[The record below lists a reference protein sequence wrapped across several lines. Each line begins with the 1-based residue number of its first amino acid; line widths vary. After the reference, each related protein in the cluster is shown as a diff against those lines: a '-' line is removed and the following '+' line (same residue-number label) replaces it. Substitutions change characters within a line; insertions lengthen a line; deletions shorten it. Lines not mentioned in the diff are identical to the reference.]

1 MNNFLKNWLLW
12 LSLIV
17 PVLSGCSLIPEYK
30 RPPSPVSTEWPTGK
44 AYEERKTGD
53 MTLQANKL
61 AWKTFFTDANLQ
73 EIISLALQNN
83 RDLRLAALNMEKAR
97 ALYGIQRAELLPS
110 VQGVG
115 AVNKQRLPP
124 DLSTTGSPMI
134 VEQDSVTVGFSAWE
148 LDFFGR
154 IRSLAKRAQE
164 EFLATDEARRSAQIL
179 LISSVATVYL
189 TLATDRENL
198 KLSIST
204 LETQEGNYKIIR
216 KRFEVGIASELDL
229 KRAQSQVD
237 TARGD
242 VARYTQLEALD
253 KNALDLLAGYPV
265 PPELLPADLA
275 GVKPLK
281 EISPGLSSDVLLE
294 RPDVLASEH
303 QLKAANANIGAARAA
318 FFPSIALT
326 TGIGT
331 ASADL
336 SGLFKGGS
344 GTWSFIPQIS
354 IPIFDPRVWSAYEFT
369 KVERE
374 IALTQYEKTIQEA
387 FKEVA
392 DALAVRGTVNQ
403 RIDAQKSLV
412 EAFEASYQLSNK
424 RYMKGIENYL
434 SVLDAQRSLLNAQ
447 QGLILLQLLQLNNH
461 VTLYKVL
468 GGGAF

>member
-1 MNNFLKNWLLW
+1 MNKLFKKWFYLFSFIFPLLC
-12 LSLIV
+12 
-17 PVLSGCSLIPEYK
+17 GCSLIPEYQ
-30 RPPSPVSTEWPTGK
+30 RPPSPVSAEWPTGK
-44 AYEERKTGD
+44 AYEGTENGD
-53 MTLQANKL
+53 TQWKAEKL
-61 AWKTFFTDANLQ
+61 PWKNFFTDASLQ
-73 EIISLALQNN
+73 EIIGLALQNN
-83 RDLRLAALNMEKAR
+83 RDLRLAALNMERAR

-115 AVNKQRLPP
+115 VVSKQRLPA
-124 DLSTTGSPMI
+124 DLSSTGSPMI
-134 VEQDSVTVGFSAWE
+134 AEQDSVTVGFIGWE
-148 LDFFGR
+148 IDFFGR
-154 IRSLAKRAQE
+154 IRSLATRARE
-164 EFLATDEARRSAQIL
+164 EYLATDEARRSAQIL
-179 LISSVATVYL
+179 LISSVGTVYL
-189 TLATDRENL
+189 TLAADRENL
-198 KLSIST
+198 KLAVST

-216 KRFEVGIASELDL
+216 KRFEVGIANELDL

-253 KNALDLLAGYPV
+253 INALDLLAGTVV
-265 PPELLPADLA
+265 PPRLLPTDLA
-275 GVKPLK
+275 GVKPLR
-281 EISPGLSSDVLLE
+281 EITPGLSSAVLLE

-344 GTWSFIPQIS
+344 TAWSFIPQIS

-374 IALTQYEKTIQEA
+374 IALTQYERTIQEA
-387 FKEVA
+387 FREVA
-392 DALAVRGTVNQ
+392 DALAVKGTVNQ
-403 RIDAQKSLV
+403 RIEAQKSLV
-412 EAFEASYQLSNK
+412 EAFESAYRLSDK

-468 GGGAF
+468 GGGIL